1 MSIHMTYM
9 YMYMC
14 LILGEVNV
22 YVHVQQFCAYIIF
35 SCGKK
40 KKFRMKK
47 PLYGMLYQ
55 KYTVH
60 RYMYMS
66 IKMCLFS
73 DQKATSSV
81 SGIQLV

>member
-1 MSIHMTYM
+1 M
-9 YMYMC
+9 YMFNDFAPTFYFRA
-14 LILGEVNV
+14 V
-22 YVHVQQFCAYIIF
+22 
-35 SCGKK
+35 
-40 KKFRMKK
+40 FRMKK

-60 RYMYMS
+60 RYMS